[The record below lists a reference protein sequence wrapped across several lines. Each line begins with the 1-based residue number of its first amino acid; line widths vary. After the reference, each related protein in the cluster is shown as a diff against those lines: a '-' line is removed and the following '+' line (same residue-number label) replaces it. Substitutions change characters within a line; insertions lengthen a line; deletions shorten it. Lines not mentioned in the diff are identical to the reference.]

1 MREATWRE
9 GRGRDAKMLVVD
21 GTRTASLRVGDLD
34 SEVHAGDLIVLNDAA
49 TMPALLR
56 GRTARG
62 EEVEVRLAAHA
73 GDGAFVAV
81 LFGEGDTSM
90 RTEERA
96 EAPRVKEGETVRL
109 RSRSRGKGKV
119 EVEVEVEVEVVSVD
133 VDHPRLVT
141 LRFSGRAEEAIFRF
155 GIPVQY
161 AYVSRPLSLFHV
173 TPAFAAE
180 PWAFEPASAGLTLD
194 FRTLARLRAKG
205 AELAVVTHAAG
216 LSSLGEPALDALLPF
231 AELSR
236 VTEATAEA
244 VRRTKARGGR
254 VFAVGTTVV
263 RALEGAAVSG
273 PAILAARAGLTS
285 LLVGE
290 ERALGV
296 VDVVLTGVHV
306 PGESHHEL
314 LAAFQPRDV
323 LGAACERAEQ
333 DGFRSHELGDT
344 MLVYARNRGA
354 RTRAE
359 PSLRRA
365 S

>member
-1 MREATWRE
+1 MKEATWRD

-21 GTRTASLRVGDLD
+21 SARMTSLRVGDLD
-34 SEVHAGDLIVLNDAA
+34 SEVRAGDLIVLNDAA

-56 GRTARG
+56 GRTASG
-62 EEVEVRLAAHA
+62 EPVELRLAAHT

-90 RTEERA
+90 RTEERGA
-96 EAPRVKEGETVRL
+96 APRVRAGERL
-109 RSRSRGKGKV
+109 TLESRSEV
-119 EVEVEVEVEVVSVD
+119 EVEVGVEVEVVSVD
-133 VDHPRLVT
+133 VDHPRIVV
-141 LRFSGRAEEAIFRF
+141 LRFVGRAEDAIFRL
-155 GIPVQY
+155 GKPVQY

-173 TPAFAAE
+173 TPVFAAE

-205 AELAVVTHAAG
+205 AEVAVVTHAAG
-216 LSSLGEPALDALLPF
+216 LSSLGSPALDALLPF

-236 VTEATAEA
+236 VPESTADA

-254 VFAVGTTVV
+254 VFAIGTTVV
-263 RALEGAAVSG
+263 RALESAAVPG
-273 PAILAARAGLTS
+273 PTILAARAGLTS

-333 DGFRSHELGDT
+333 EGFRSHELGDT
-344 MLVYARNRGA
+344 MLVYARNSGSPA
-354 RTRAE
+354 RAE
-359 PSLRRA
+359 PAMRRA